1 MRGLIEKYG
10 WKSIVGTAILGL
22 AQLFRLSDDLAP
34 YTPVADSL
42 GIVLGGVGFRVAI
55 TKIGEK
61 R

>member
-1 MRGLIEKYG
+1 MCGLIEKYG

-34 YTPVADSL
+34 YAPIADSL

-55 TKIGEK
+55 TKMGEK
-61 R
+61 K